1 MADAL
6 GLSVVHLNR
15 TLQQLRRN
23 QLIEFKSG
31 LVRLLEPER
40 LREIAN
46 FRVPRVTQAIRAAA

>member
-31 LVRLLEPER
+31 LVRLLQPDQ
-40 LREIAN
+40 LSEIAH
-46 FRVPRVTQAIRAAA
+46 FRTPRVTQTTRQAA